1 MNSRET
7 YEDVSFLLLFVP
19 FIASG
24 LYALYL
30 WAGQGIS
37 FFLPEQAY
45 LGVTRNPDIF
55 LLGTLAVLLSVILEV
70 SIEDPSKRAERAIS
84 VSRRLQRLAAAS
96 FVLAIITAWYANG
109 FALDFSGTGLDLFL
123 GKYTTVFPA
132 LLIFLSFLIVT
143 PLRLGSLAQTKTLA
157 IILLLAVPAVIYEV
171 GRRNTQ
177 LGLAGSLLLTI
188 LAVSLLSWKSKPK
201 RSLVNQ

>member
-1 MNSRET
+1 MNRRET

-30 WAGQGIS
+30 WSGQGIS

-55 LLGTLAVLLSVILEV
+55 LIGTLAVLLSVVLEV
-70 SIEDPSKRAERAIS
+70 TIEDPAKRAERAAS

-96 FVLAIITAWYANG
+96 FILAITTAWYANG
-109 FALDFSGTGLDLFL
+109 FALDFGGTGLDVFL
-123 GKYTTVFPA
+123 GRFTVVFPA
-132 LLIFLSFLIVT
+132 LLILLSFLIVT
-143 PLRLGSLAQTKTLA
+143 PLRLRSLAQAKTLA
-157 IILLLAVPAVIYEV
+157 IIILLAVPLVIYEV

-188 LAVSLLSWKSKPK
+188 LAVSLLNWKRNPK
-201 RSLVNQ
+201 QSLVSQ